1 MMNTNT
7 ALITLTVAFAVIA
20 WPLGKATAG
29 EPTAINPTGTWK
41 VTTSTGQAK
50 SKPGS
55 ERTLKLKLEGGKLTG
70 TLSKTSRVNG
80 ETIVKE
86 RVIEGATL
94 RGNEIAFTVTF
105 PVEAGDGP
113 DVTTQ
118 YRGQMNGDTIKGKLE
133 TEWMGHIIKRDWEAK
148 RAGG

>member
-1 MMNTNT
+1 MKTN
-7 ALITLTVAFAVIA
+7 AVFIMVVFAVIG
-20 WPLGKATAG
+20 WPLGTATAG

-55 ERTLKLKLEGGKLTG
+55 ESTLKLKLEGGKLTG

-105 PVEAGDGP
+105 PVEAAD
-113 DVTTQ
+113 
-118 YRGQMNGDTIKGKLE
+118 L
-133 TEWMGHIIKRDWEAK
+133 
-148 RAGG
+148 AGEIC